1 MSVQYETNIIC
12 LWQDLGW
19 QTWRLF
25 AVYMYAKPTLDE
37 LHISWSHREI
47 VRTVLMNARYH
58 FWRGS
63 RNDFPLR
70 FAYFSHWDAAADND
84 GDDNDDWTLQ
94 AYLLNIPSWDWKR
107 GDDTVCL
114 AELKLGFIAQ
124 SCLAPGFSTLMA
136 NLFTMRSYKT
146 VINMPR
152 QSGALLVTL
161 LLEVSVLCIFWCLLI
176 FVMVMRIIRLR
187 FRSQESRVKVELIRR
202 FCLPNLKSK
211 FGPSF
216 SFYLFSFFP
225 IFLIYFLFFFFI
237 ISPGLSLSP
246 LCSLFP
252 VPPFPH
258 PFPFLSFLTF
268 FGAVV
273 SWERHNFPQWVR
285 AEPGRQTVC
294 GAFWAK
300 KNSASCDRNFCCIHP

>member
-1 MSVQYETNIIC
+1 
-12 LWQDLGW
+12 
-19 QTWRLF
+19 
-25 AVYMYAKPTLDE
+25 
-37 LHISWSHREI
+37 
-47 VRTVLMNARYH
+47 
-58 FWRGS
+58 
-63 RNDFPLR
+63 
-70 FAYFSHWDAAADND
+70 
-84 GDDNDDWTLQ
+84 
-94 AYLLNIPSWDWKR
+94 
-107 GDDTVCL
+107 
-114 AELKLGFIAQ
+114 
-124 SCLAPGFSTLMA
+124 
-136 NLFTMRSYKT
+136 
-146 VINMPR
+146 
-152 QSGALLVTL
+152 
-161 LLEVSVLCIFWCLLI
+161 
-176 FVMVMRIIRLR
+176 MRIIRLR

-294 GAFWAK
+294 ELKTALAVIAILNMSLTKLFPRFLTGRK
-300 KNSASCDRNFCCIHP
+300 LHPPGIGIEAAVPLFLGSTK